1 MPAHQHKSLE
11 QSPLFFPIAGVI
23 DAVRRSN
30 QSTLKVAES
39 LCQSRL
45 GACHHAQRMLTN
57 SPIKGGLQA
66 SEYATEHAEAHEGID
81 IS

>member
-1 MPAHQHKSLE
+1 
-11 QSPLFFPIAGVI
+11 
-23 DAVRRSN
+23 
-30 QSTLKVAES
+30 LKVAES

-45 GACHHAQRMLTN
+45 GACHHEQQMLTN

-66 SEYATEHAEAHEGID
+66 SEYATEYAEAHEGID